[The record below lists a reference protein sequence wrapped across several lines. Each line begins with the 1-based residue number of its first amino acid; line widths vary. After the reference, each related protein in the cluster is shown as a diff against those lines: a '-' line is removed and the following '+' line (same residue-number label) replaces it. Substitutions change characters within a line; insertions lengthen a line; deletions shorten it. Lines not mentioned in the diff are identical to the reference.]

1 MEIMKLFVIT
11 FIATCCHLT
20 AAKDSNEGTYSAPHS
35 FPMEASVPT
44 NDAHEME
51 SCGYMDSY
59 DYEGSIDLTDYE
71 SNANIGSEGDLVD
84 DISPT
89 DAPSSLQD
97 AQDRCSRDRSSHD
110 QCKDPCAQNCCEQE
124 RCSSSPPRK
133 PRASVRQAVI
143 GFAWRKD
150 NVTY

>member
-1 MEIMKLFVIT
+1 MKLFAITVI
-11 FIATCCHLT
+11 ASCCHLT
-20 AAKDSNEGTYSAPHS
+20 AAKDGNEGTCSAPHS

-89 DAPSSLQD
+89 DVPSSLQD
-97 AQDRCSRDRSSHD
+97 AQDRCSNGRSSQD
-110 QCKDPCAQNCCEQE
+110 QCKDPCGQNCCKQE
-124 RCSSSPPRK
+124 RCSPPPPRQ
-133 PRASVRQAVI
+133 PRASVRQAVL
-143 GFAWRKD
+143 GFAWRKN